1 MVHWI
6 TRVSVVG
13 IAVITAA
20 LIILVAAF
28 NGIEGMVERLY
39 SEYDAAI
46 TIRSAKGKTFDASL
60 IKYNQL
66 QKIEGVKKEIFEV
79 LELNINN
86 ELYLIP
92 MKDINKVIN
101 PKKENI
107 KGDFKDLIMEGDK
120 VHKILDL
127 EFFFNHELGT
137 ELENSIILIIKNDLA
152 LKVTQTGKTKQ
163 VVVKSLE
170 KNFTSTKYFSGIAI
184 NGLGKV
190 ELILDINKLEKEF
203 INNGCK
209 NN

>member
-1 MVHWI
+1 MTKNELDI
-6 TRVSVVG
+6 ENIIDNIG
-13 IAVITAA
+13 E
-20 LIILVAAF
+20 LIILNSGLNIFAETNKDLNKKDSDKLLKLNESIALKLNDIQSVL
-28 NGIEGMVERLY
+28 M
-39 SEYDAAI
+39 
-46 TIRSAKGKTFDASL
+46 
-60 IKYNQL
+60 
-66 QKIEGVKKEIFEV
+66 KIEGVQKEIFEV

-92 MKDINKVIN
+92 MKDIKKVIN

-107 KGDFKDLIMEGDK
+107 KGDFNDLIMESEK

-127 EFFFNHELGT
+127 EIFFNHKLDT
-137 ELENSIILIIKNDLA
+137 ELEDSIILIIKNDLA

-203 INNGCK
+203 INHGCK

>member
-1 MVHWI
+1 MTKNELDI
-6 TRVSVVG
+6 ENIIDNIG
-13 IAVITAA
+13 E
-20 LIILVAAF
+20 LIILNSGLNIFAETNKDLNKKDIDKLLKF
-28 NGIEGMVERLY
+28 NESIALKLNDIQSVLM
-39 SEYDAAI
+39 
-46 TIRSAKGKTFDASL
+46 
-60 IKYNQL
+60 
-66 QKIEGVKKEIFEV
+66 KIEGVKKEIFEV

-92 MKDINKVIN
+92 MKDIKKVIN

>member
-1 MVHWI
+1 MTKNELDI
-6 TRVSVVG
+6 ENIIDNIG
-13 IAVITAA
+13 E
-20 LIILVAAF
+20 LIILNSGLNIFAES
-28 NGIEGMVERLY
+28 N
-39 SEYDAAI
+39 
-46 TIRSAKGKTFDASL
+46 KSL
-60 IKYNQL
+60 NKKDSDKLLKLNESIALKLNDIQSVL
-66 QKIEGVKKEIFEV
+66 MKIEGVQKEIFEV

-92 MKDINKVIN
+92 MKDIKKVIN

-107 KGDFKDLIMEGDK
+107 KGDFNDLIMESEK

-127 EFFFNHELGT
+127 EIFFNHKLDT
-137 ELENSIILIIKNDLA
+137 ELEDSIILIIKNDLA

-203 INNGCK
+203 INHGYK

>member
-1 MVHWI
+1 MTKNELDI
-6 TRVSVVG
+6 ENIIDNIG
-13 IAVITAA
+13 E
-20 LIILVAAF
+20 LIILNSGLNIFAES
-28 NGIEGMVERLY
+28 N
-39 SEYDAAI
+39 
-46 TIRSAKGKTFDASL
+46 KSL
-60 IKYNQL
+60 NKKDSDKLLKLNESIALKLNDIQSVL
-66 QKIEGVKKEIFEV
+66 MKIEGVQKEIFEV

-92 MKDINKVIN
+92 MKDIKKVIN

-107 KGDFKDLIMEGDK
+107 KGDFNDLIMESEK

-127 EFFFNHELGT
+127 EIFFNHKLDT
-137 ELENSIILIIKNDLA
+137 ELEDSIILIIKNDLA

-203 INNGCK
+203 INHGCK